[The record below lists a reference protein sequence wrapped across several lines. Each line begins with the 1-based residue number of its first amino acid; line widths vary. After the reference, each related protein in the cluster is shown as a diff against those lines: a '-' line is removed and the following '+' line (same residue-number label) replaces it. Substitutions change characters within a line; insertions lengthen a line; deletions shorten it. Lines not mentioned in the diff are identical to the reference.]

1 MPTIYIDNQPYTIA
15 AGQNLLQA
23 CLALGFDLPYFCW
36 HPALGSVGAC
46 RQCAVKRFKDEQDT
60 RGELVMACLTPA
72 DEGTRIAINDPEAVQ
87 FRAGVI
93 EWLMLNHPH
102 DCPVCDEGGEC
113 HLQDMTVMSGH
124 TYRRNRFPKRTH
136 RNQDLGPFIN
146 HEMNRCI
153 QCYRCVRFYHDYAGG
168 TDLNVFASHD
178 HLYFGRFEDGPLASE
193 FSGNLVE
200 ICPTGVFTD
209 RTFKQHSS
217 RKWDLQTAPSICTH
231 CGLGCNTLPGERY
244 GELRRV
250 RNRYHHQVNG
260 YFLCD
265 RGRFGYDHANGDR
278 RIRRPLHMLRGKA
291 PATVLTAEAALA
303 QWSDMTCGGG
313 RLIGIGSPRASLE
326 ANFALRR
333 LVGAENFYAG
343 VSAAD
348 QAGLAAV
355 RAILTD
361 GPVPSATLQGTG
373 LSDAALVLGEDVTQ
387 TAPLLALN
395 LRRLRYRKAAVMA
408 AGFQLPAWNDAGVRE
423 LAQLHLPNL
432 FIAATH
438 TTRLDDEASGRLR
451 VPPPELLRFAAAV
464 VAALEAPEAPDP
476 GNGDAVAAMAWQT
489 AQALLKA
496 QRPLVVAGLAAGEP
510 ALVQA
515 AAAIAGRLKAKG
527 RAAELFLC
535 VPEANSLGLALMQAK
550 DLQTAMA
557 QGTADT
563 IVVLEN
569 DLLRRAAPAAVTDW
583 LAQARQVVVLDHLA
597 TETTAGADLVL
608 PAAVAAEAA
617 GTWVNNEGR
626 AQRAYAVMP
635 TSGAARPA
643 WRWLQAMALA
653 MGRVDLK
660 AWRNIDDVAAE
671 LAKTLPLF
679 QPVTELTP
687 AVTVPTAAGQL
698 PRQSHRYTGRTA
710 MRAHLDVHEPKPPA
724 DPDAP
729 LAFSMEGFDGPQ
741 PPGLTTREWAP
752 GWNSEQARHKF
763 QGEVGGLIQP
773 SDTGRRLI
781 APAGKAPTVEFSAP
795 APATPLAPG
804 DFQLVPI
811 HHIFG
816 SEELSM
822 AAPAVA
828 QRAPKPYVGLGPDNG
843 LAVDG
848 QTIRLRIGELLTEQ
862 VVRIVPGLAPGLL
875 GWPTGLPGL
884 PPVVLPAV
892 AKVERSS

>member
-1 MPTIYIDNQPYTIA
+1 MPTIHIDNQPYTIA

-23 CLALGFDLPYFCW
+23 CLELGFDLPYFCW

-46 RQCAVKRFKDEQDT
+46 RQCAVKRFKDDKDT

-168 TDLNVFASHD
+168 TDLNVFASRD
-178 HLYFGRFEDGPLASE
+178 HLYFGRFEDGPLSSE

-209 RTFKQHSS
+209 RTFKQHHT
-217 RKWDLQTAPSICTH
+217 RKWDLQTAPSICIH

-250 RNRYHHQVNG
+250 RNRYHHQING

-265 RGRFGYDHANGDR
+265 RGRFGYEHANGDR
-278 RIRRPLHMLRGKA
+278 RIRRPLHMQRGKA
-291 PATVLTAEAALA
+291 PATPLTAEAALA
-303 QWSDMTCGGG
+303 QWAAMTRGDG

-333 LVGAENFYAG
+333 LVGAENFHAG
-343 VSAAD
+343 LSAAE
-348 QAGLAAV
+348 QRGLETV

-361 GPVPSATLQGTG
+361 GAVASATLQGAG

-387 TAPLLALN
+387 TAPLLSLN

-423 LAQLHLPNL
+423 LAQLNLPNL

-438 TTRLDDEASGRLR
+438 ATRLDDEAFGRLH

-464 VAALEAPEAPDP
+464 LAALEAPDAPDP

-527 RAAELFLC
+527 RVAELFVC
-535 VPEANSLGLALMQAK
+535 VPEANSLGLALMQPKA
-550 DLQTAMA
+550 LAAAMA
-557 QGTADT
+557 QGPAET

-569 DLLRRAAPAAVTDW
+569 DLLRRAAPAAVTAW
-583 LAQARQVVVLDHLA
+583 LNQTRQVVVLDHLA
-597 TETTAGADLVL
+597 TGTTDAADLVL
-608 PAAVAAEAA
+608 PTAVAAETA

-626 AQRAYAVMP
+626 AQRAFAVMVP
-635 TSGAARPA
+635 SGAARPA

-660 AWRNIDDVAAE
+660 AWQTIDDVAAE
-671 LAKTLPLF
+671 LAKALPCF
-679 QPVTELTP
+679 QPITELTP
-687 AVTVPTAAGQL
+687 AVTVPTAAGRL
-698 PRQSHRYTGRTA
+698 PRQSHRYSGRTA

-724 DPDAP
+724 DADAP

-752 GWNSEQARHKF
+752 GWNSEQALHKF
-763 QGEVGGLIQP
+763 QGEISGLI
-773 SDTGRRLI
+773 DTQDSGRRLI
-781 APAGKAPTVEFSAP
+781 EPAGKTVAFEIAAPASAP
-795 APATPLAPG
+795 QLLAG
-804 DFQLVPI
+804 EFQLVPL

-822 AAPAVA
+822 AAAAVA
-828 QRAPKPYVGLGPDNG
+828 RRAPQPYVGLGPDNG
-843 LAVDG
+843 FAVDG
-848 QTIRLRIGELLTEQ
+848 QAVWLRIGELLTEQ

-875 GWPTGLPGL
+875 GWPISLPGM

-892 AKVERSS
+892 AKVEQS

>member
-1 MPTIYIDNQPYTIA
+1 MPTIFIDHRPYTVA
-15 AGQNLLQA
+15 ADLNLLQA
-23 CLALGFDLPYFCW
+23 CLELGFDLPYFCW

-46 RQCAVKRFKDEQDT
+46 RQCAVKRFKDEKDT

-168 TDLNVFASHD
+168 ADLNVFASRD

-209 RTFKQHSS
+209 RTFKQHHS
-217 RKWDLQTAPSICTH
+217 RKWDLQTAPSICPH
-231 CGLGCNTLPGERY
+231 CGLGCNTLLGERY

-250 RNRYHHQVNG
+250 RNRYHHQING
-260 YFLCD
+260 YFICD
-265 RGRFGYDHANGDR
+265 RGRYGYDYANSGR
-278 RIRRPLHMLRGKA
+278 RIRQPLHIQRGKSAA
-291 PATVLTAEAALA
+291 PPLTAEAALA
-303 QWSDMTCGGG
+303 HWAAMARGG

-326 ANFALRR
+326 SNFALRR

-343 VSAAD
+343 VSATE
-348 QAGLAAV
+348 QRGLETV
-355 RAILTD
+355 RTILMD
-361 GPVPSATLQGTG
+361 GPVASSTLQGAG

-423 LAQLHLPNL
+423 LAQLNLPNL

-438 TTRLDDEASGRLR
+438 ATRLDDEASGTLH
-451 VPPPELLRFAAAV
+451 VPVPELLRFAGAVLVALDAAS
-464 VAALEAPEAPDP
+464 APDK
-476 GNGDAVAAMAWQT
+476 AADPAATMAWEA

-496 QRPLVVAGLAAGEP
+496 QRPLVVAGLTDGEP
-510 ALVQA
+510 ALAQA
-515 AAAIAGRLKAKG
+515 AAAIAGRLKEKG
-527 RAAELFLC
+527 RAAELFVC
-535 VPEANSLGLALMQAK
+535 VPEGNSLGLTLLQAK
-550 DLQTAMA
+550 DLAAAMA
-557 QGTADT
+557 QGVADT
-563 IVVLEN
+563 VVILEN
-569 DLLRRAAPAAVTDW
+569 DLYRRAAPAAIEAW
-583 LAQARQVVVLDHLA
+583 LAQMRHVVVLDHLDTA
-597 TETTAGADLVL
+597 TTARADLVL

-635 TSGAARPA
+635 PSGDAQPA
-643 WRWLQAMALA
+643 WRWLHAMARAL
-653 MGRVDLK
+653 GREDWN
-660 AWRNIDDVAAE
+660 AWRTIDDVATE
-671 LAKTLPLF
+671 LARVLPRF
-679 QPVTELTP
+679 QPLTELAP
-687 AVTVPTAAGQL
+687 SVTVPTAAGKL
-698 PRQSHRYTGRTA
+698 PRQSHRYSGRTA
-710 MRAHLDVHEPKPPA
+710 MAAHLNVHEPKPPA

-741 PPGLTTREWAP
+741 PPGLTTRDWTP
-752 GWNSEQARHKF
+752 GWNSEQALHKF
-763 QGEVGGLIQP
+763 QGEISGLLHHHD
-773 SDTGRRLI
+773 SGRRLI
-781 APAGKAPTVEFSAP
+781 SPAGRVLSFGFSP
-795 APATPLAPG
+795 PPPSPNLAAG
-804 DFQLVPI
+804 EFQLVPM

-828 QRAPKPYVGLGPDNG
+828 QRAPQPYVGLGPDNG

-848 QTIRLRIGELLTEQ
+848 QAIWLRIGDLLTEQ
-862 VVRIVPGLAPGLL
+862 IVRIIPGLAPGLL
-875 GWPTGLPGL
+875 GWPVGLPGM

-892 AKVERSS
+892 AKVEQS

>member
-1 MPTIYIDNQPYTIA
+1 MPTIFIDHRPYTVA
-15 AGQNLLQA
+15 PGLNLLEA
-23 CLALGFDLPYFCW
+23 CLSLGFDLPYFCW

-46 RQCAVKRFKDEQDT
+46 RQCAVKRFKDDKDT

-124 TYRRNRFPKRTH
+124 NYRRNRFAKRSH

-168 TDLNVFASHD
+168 TDLNVHACHD

-209 RTFKQHSS
+209 RTFKQHHT
-217 RKWDLQTAPSICTH
+217 RKWDLQTAPSICPH

-260 YFLCD
+260 FFLCD
-265 RGRFGYDHANGDR
+265 RGRFGYDHANHAR
-278 RIRRPLHMLRGKA
+278 RIRKALDARRGQV
-291 PATVLTAEAALA
+291 PATALTAEAALA
-303 QWSDMTCGGG
+303 QWAAMAQGG
-313 RLIGIGSPRASLE
+313 RRIGIGSPRASLE

-343 VSAAD
+343 VSAED
-348 QAGLAAV
+348 HRGLSELL
-355 RAILTD
+355 RILTD
-361 GPVPSATLQGTG
+361 GPVPSATLQGVG

-423 LAQLHLPNL
+423 LAQLNRPNL

-438 TTRLDDEASGRLR
+438 ATRLDDEAAGALHG
-451 VPPPELLRFAAAV
+451 PPADLLRFAAAV
-464 VAALEAPEAPDP
+464 AAVLDAPQTPAPGAADP
-476 GNGDAVAAMAWQT
+476 LAAMAWQA
-489 AQALLKA
+489 AQTLLKA
-496 QRPLVVAGLAAGEP
+496 QRPLVVSGLSGGDP
-510 ALVQA
+510 ALVTA
-515 AAAIAGRLKAKG
+515 AAAIAARLKAKG
-527 RAAELFLC
+527 RSAELFLC
-535 VPEANSLGLALMQAK
+535 VPEANSLGLALMQAN
-550 DLQTAMA
+550 DLQAAMA
-557 QGTADT
+557 KGAADT
-563 IVVLEN
+563 VIVLEN
-569 DLLRRAAPAAVTDW
+569 DLFRRAAPPAVDAW

-597 TETTAGADLVL
+597 TDTTARADLVL
-608 PAAVAAEAA
+608 PAAIPAETA

-626 AQRAYAVMP
+626 AQRAHAVMTP
-635 TSGAARPA
+635 SGDARPA
-643 WRWLQAMALA
+643 WRWLQAMAQALE
-653 MGRVDLK
+653 RDDLN
-660 AWRNIDDVAAE
+660 AWRNIEDVAVE
-671 LAKTLPLF
+671 LTRTLPRL
-679 QPVTELTP
+679 QPLTALTP
-687 AVTVPTAAGQL
+687 AVSVPTSAGKL
-698 PRQSHRYTGRTA
+698 PRQSHRYSGRTA
-710 MRAHLDVHEPKPPA
+710 MNAHRDVHEPKPPVDA
-724 DPDAP
+724 DSP

-741 PPGLTTREWAP
+741 PPGLTTRDWTP
-752 GWNSEQARHKF
+752 GWNSEQALHKF
-763 QGEVGGLIQP
+763 QGEIAGLI
-773 SDTGRRLI
+773 DTHDSGRRLI
-781 APAGKAPTVEFSAP
+781 DPAGRTVSFEIAPAADLAQLP
-795 APATPLAPG
+795 AG
-804 DFQLVPI
+804 QFRLVPL

-822 AAPAVA
+822 AAAAVA
-828 QRAPKPYVGLGPDNG
+828 QRAPQPYVGLGPDNG
-843 LAVDG
+843 FAVDG
-848 QTIRLRIGELLTEQ
+848 QAVWLRIGDRLTEQ
-862 VVRIVPGLAPGLL
+862 IVRIVPGLAPGLL
-875 GWPTGLPGL
+875 GWPVGLPGM

-892 AKVERSS
+892 AKLEQS